1 MTFFIILGYVSLA
14 FRIYSFMLIAYI
26 LMSWVPAAQNSAI
39 GRMLE
44 KVCEPYLGIFRKFI
58 PPLGMIDISPIV
70 AIFMLFY
77 RKRALYSH
85 SENIFYV
92 RLEVNPHVL
101 VGIFYL
107 F

>member
-1 MTFFIILGYVSLA
+1 
-14 FRIYSFMLIAYI
+14 MLIGYI

-70 AIFMLFY
+70 AIFMLNFIE
-77 RKRALYSH
+77 RGLVIVIQK
-85 SENIFYV
+85 IFLMFV
-92 RLEVNPHVL
+92 
-101 VGIFYL
+101 
-107 F
+107 